1 MTRLRPKEVFG
12 KFEFRNMQRWVQA
25 GKFPPRQVDRAVD
38 LQVDRHVDR
47 QVDRAVDL
55 PCRLI
60 LALVHLVAFWA
71 GLEGLGRN
79 LTDLI

>member
-12 KFEFRNMQRWVQA
+12 KFEFRNMQKWGQA
-25 GKFPPRQVDRAVD
+25 GKFPPRH
-38 LQVDRHVDR
+38 VDRH
-47 QVDRAVDL
+47 VDRAVDL

-60 LALVHLVAFWA
+60 LAWVHLVEFWA

-79 LTDLI
+79 LTDLN